1 MTNENSDG
9 PAIRAAAIAVPPHR
23 VDQATIASVL
33 RDWWGDAYEGSRKWK
48 LIFDQVNRSLHI
60 GGRNLALAPGEY
72 PAALES
78 FATANAA
85 WVRVAPELATAA
97 ARRALERAAVKP
109 CDVSHVFMVTGTG
122 IATPSIDVQ
131 IINRLGI
138 NLRAR
143 RTPIFG
149 LGCAAGVAGIAR
161 ATDYLR
167 AFPGEIALVV
177 SVELC
182 SLTLQ
187 RNDLSIANVIA
198 SSLFGDGAAA
208 VVIGNR
214 PGHSQGPTVLATSS
228 LLFPDTEKMMG
239 WEVVPTGLKV
249 VLSSAIPTLIR
260 DQLALPVDQ
269 LLGQHG
275 LERPWIKHWIVHT
288 GGNRVLDA
296 VRDALGLE
304 PDALARSWRMLEE
317 NGNLSSASVLFVL
330 NDLLESG
337 DALPGDYGMM
347 IAVGP
352 GFGAE
357 LALLQWL

>member
-1 MTNENSDG
+1 MTNEKSNG
-9 PAIRAAAIAVPPHR
+9 PAILAAATAVPPHR
-23 VDQATIASVL
+23 IDQATIASVL

-48 LIFDQVNRSLHI
+48 LIFAQVNRSLRI
-60 GGRNLALAPGEY
+60 GGRNLALAPGAH
-72 PAALES
+72 PAAPES
-78 FATANAA
+78 CAAATAA
-85 WVRVAPELATAA
+85 WARVAPELATEA
-97 ARRALERAAVKP
+97 ARRALERAAVEP
-109 CDVSHVFMVTGTG
+109 CDVSHVLMVTGTG
-122 IATPSIDVQ
+122 IATPSIDAR

-138 NLRAR
+138 NPRTR
-143 RTPIFG
+143 RTPMFG

-208 VVIGNR
+208 VVIGSRN
-214 PGHSQGPTVLATSS
+214 GHSQGPTVLATSS

-260 DQLALPVDQ
+260 DQLARF
-269 LLGQHG
+269 LLTNSLASMGWSD
-275 LERPWIKHWIVHT
+275 LRSKHWIRLHT

-296 VRDALGLE
+296 VRDALELE
-304 PDALARSWRMLEE
+304 PDGLARSWRMLEE

-337 DALPGDYGMM
+337 DARPGDYGMM

-357 LALLQWL
+357 LALL